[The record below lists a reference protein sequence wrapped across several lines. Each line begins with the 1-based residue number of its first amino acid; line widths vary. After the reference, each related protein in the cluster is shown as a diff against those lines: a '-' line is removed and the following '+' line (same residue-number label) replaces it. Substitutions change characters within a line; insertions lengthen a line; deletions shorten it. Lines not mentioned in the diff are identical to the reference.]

1 MAMPPYFWPILVA
14 MVALGAGIWWI
25 WRRQLEAQRRS
36 MRAFYT
42 LSEQIFAAPSAGE
55 IAEKL
60 SASLPSILQSS
71 SVRLYLW
78 NRRTASLESVP
89 APDNPEP
96 MAVSLASGAEGLAAG
111 AVKCFNER
119 ALVNIPDVRR
129 NALVNAGWKPGVA
142 RSAMFA
148 PLRTQTEALG
158 VIEVGSLRR
167 LGYFTPEEQAT
178 LQHLAKQVAASL
190 KLEEQQAM
198 REQLFRSEKLAATG
212 QLISG
217 VASDLRAPLERIQ
230 ELAASLPAADDSAQ
244 IERGLKQLDAESRR
258 ASEIVSRLV
267 SFAQPAHTGARQI
280 DVNAL
285 VRGLMQFR
293 GPEWKALG
301 LRVQDH
307 LSPEPAWVL
316 GVEGQVEEVLLSLL
330 VAAEQSAARSAAKTL
345 EVASSLIA
353 GRVVVEI
360 HYPEEAVQTEGGE
373 PQAGDPKLNESNL
386 KQPSL
391 NQSNL
396 NQSNLEVCRVIV
408 QNLGGELRMRR
419 QSGGMCFD
427 VDLPIAPGTD
437 VRPATS
443 GPAASRRV
451 LTFMLVDN
459 DAGAQ
464 HQLLG
469 LLSARGHRVVPARAE
484 EAADLAHRLRFD
496 GVMWVV
502 RPGGAKWSDFQE
514 RLCDS
519 ISAVVLVSDG
529 YDADF
534 ASNLGENGGYLLRR
548 PLQEPELDR
557 VLGAVESRAAA
568 RG

>member
-1 MAMPPYFWPILVA
+1 MAMPLYSWPILVA
-14 MVALGAGIWWI
+14 MVALGVGIWWA
-25 WRRQLEAQRRS
+25 WRRQLGAQRRS
-36 MRAFYT
+36 MQAFYT
-42 LSEQIFAAPSAGE
+42 LSEQIFAAPSSAE

-60 SASLPSILQSS
+60 AASLPSVLQAS

-89 APDNPEP
+89 TAADPEP
-96 MAVSLASGAEGLAAG
+96 MAVSLAGGTEGLAAG
-111 AVKCFNER
+111 AVKCFKER
-119 ALVNIPDVRR
+119 APLNIPDVRR
-129 NALVNAGWKPGVA
+129 NGLVNAGWKSGWA

-148 PLRTQTEALG
+148 PLLAQTETLG

-167 LGYFTPEEQAT
+167 VGYFTAEEQAS

-190 KLEEQQAM
+190 KLEEQQSM

-217 VASDLRAPLERIQ
+217 VANDLRAPLERIQ
-230 ELAASLPAADDSAQ
+230 ELAASLPGADSGAP
-244 IERGLKQLDAESRR
+244 IERGLRQLNAEARR

-267 SFAQPAHTGARQI
+267 SFAQPAHTDARHI

-285 VRGLMQFR
+285 TSGLMQFR

-316 GVEGQVEEVLLSLL
+316 GVEAQIEEVLLSLL

-360 HYPEEAVQTEGGE
+360 HYPEEAAEREAGE
-373 PQAGDPKLNESNL
+373 
-386 KQPSL
+386 
-391 NQSNL
+391 
-396 NQSNLEVCRVIV
+396 SNLEVCRVIV
-408 QNLGGELRMRR
+408 QNLGGELRVRR
-419 QSGGMCFD
+419 QSGGMSFD
-427 VDLPIAPGTD
+427 VDLPIAPGANL
-437 VRPATS
+437 RSAKS
-443 GPAASRRV
+443 GPAASRRI

-484 EAADLAHRLRFD
+484 EAVDLAHRLRFD
-496 GVMWVV
+496 GVVWVL
-502 RPGGAKWSDFQE
+502 RPGGPKWSDFQE
-514 RLCDS
+514 RLRES
-519 ISAVVLVSDG
+519 IAAVVLVGDR
-529 YDADF
+529 
-534 ASNLGENGGYLLRR
+534 LRCR
-548 PLQEPELDR
+548 P
-557 VLGAVESRAAA
+557 GF
-568 RG
+568 

>member
-14 MVALGAGIWWI
+14 MVALGLGIWWI

-42 LSEQIFAAPSAGE
+42 LSEQIFAASSAGE

-71 SVRLYLW
+71 SVRLYLR

-89 APDNPEP
+89 TADTPEP
-96 MAVSLASGAEGLAAG
+96 MAVSLAGGAEGLAAG
-111 AVKCFNER
+111 AVKCVNEK

-142 RSAMFA
+142 HSAMFA
-148 PLRTQTEALG
+148 PLLTQREALG

-178 LQHLAKQVAASL
+178 VQHLAKQVAASL
-190 KLEEQQAM
+190 KLEEQQTM

-212 QLISG
+212 RLISG

-244 IERGLKQLDAESRR
+244 VERGLKQLNAEARR

-267 SFAQPAHTGARQI
+267 SFAQPADTGARQI

-285 VRGLMQFR
+285 VRGLMRFR

-316 GVEGQVEEVLLSLL
+316 GVEGQVEQVLLSLL

-360 HYPEEAVQTEGGE
+360 QYPEEAVQPQGGE
-373 PQAGDPKLNESNL
+373 PQAGDPKLNESDL
-386 KQPSL
+386 SQASL
-391 NQSNL
+391 NQT
-396 NQSNLEVCRVIV
+396 NLEVCRVIV

-437 VRPATS
+437 VRSATS

-459 DAGAQ
+459 DAGVQ

-484 EAADLAHRLRFD
+484 ETADLAHRLRFD

-514 RLCDS
+514 RLFDS

-529 YDADF
+529 YDADL
-534 ASNLGENGGYLLRR
+534 ASNLGENGRYLLRR

-557 VLGAVESRAAA
+557 VLTAVESRAAA

>member
-1 MAMPPYFWPILVA
+1 MPPYFWPIPVA
-14 MVALGAGIWWI
+14 VVALGVGIWWI

-89 APDNPEP
+89 AADNPEP
-96 MAVSLASGAEGLAAG
+96 MAVSLAGGAEGLAAG

-129 NALVNAGWKPGVA
+129 NALVNAGWKSGVA
-142 RSAMFA
+142 RSAMFV
-148 PLRTQTEALG
+148 PLLTQTEALG
-158 VIEVGSLRR
+158 AIEVGSLRR

-190 KLEEQQAM
+190 KLEEQQSM

-244 IERGLKQLDAESRR
+244 IARGLKQLDAEAHR

-307 LSPEPAWVL
+307 LSPEPAWVM
-316 GVEGQVEEVLLSLL
+316 GVEGQIEEVLLSLL
-330 VAAEQSAARSAAKTL
+330 VSAEQSAGRSAAKTL
-345 EVASSLIA
+345 EVASSMIA
-353 GRVVVEI
+353 GRAVVEI
-360 HYPEEAVQTEGGE
+360 HYPEEAAES
-373 PQAGDPKLNESNL
+373 ESN
-386 KQPSL
+386 P
-391 NQSNL
+391 NE
-396 NQSNLEVCRVIV
+396 SNLEVCRVIV
-408 QNLGGELRMRR
+408 QNLGGELRVRR

-427 VDLPIAPGTD
+427 VDLPITPGTD
-437 VRPATS
+437 VRSATS

-496 GVMWVV
+496 GVVWVL
-502 RPGGAKWSDFQE
+502 RPGGPKWSDFQE
-514 RLCDS
+514 RLREF
-519 ISAVVLVSDG
+519 IPAVVLVSDG
-529 YDADF
+529 YDADL

-568 RG
+568 RA